1 MLYAV
6 LGEETAWKG
15 PGMIIMEPTVVADGW
30 WRGRSGPET
39 EPCTYPFCRSPC
51 NTPTYK
57 RSATKIILCTLYC
70 VRIYDMLGTMHP
82 GNTVPKGGGCLHI
95 QCMYLQ
101 PKNSIG
107 RVEISDRN
115 GHRNGVMIHKMD
127 GTSRDAH
134 ELPETE
140 VVPHIHSNSIVSRV
154 RVLCTPYFWACFE
167 WNSVHNVYLSTWD
180 LQGLTLQVAGGGQT
194 WSKARPSG
202 QRGLPLHR
210 LTGLRGCLK
219 GGWGLMT
226 SWVHAPLKGQHTC
239 SCRWGEMV
247 LQCPFTRDTSVIGS
261 DPYTRYYKVYCTEW
275 WSYIV
280 SRWYRR

>member
-15 PGMIIMEPTVVADGW
+15 PGMIIMEPTAVADGW

-127 GTSRDAH
+127 GTSRAGDR
-134 ELPETE
+134 
-140 VVPHIHSNSIVSRV
+140 SRATYPQQLY
-154 RVLCTPYFWACFE
+154 RFKSSGTMYSVLLSMLWMEQCT
-167 WNSVHNVYLSTWD
+167 
-180 LQGLTLQVAGGGQT
+180 
-194 WSKARPSG
+194 
-202 QRGLPLHR
+202 
-210 LTGLRGCLK
+210 
-219 GGWGLMT
+219 
-226 SWVHAPLKGQHTC
+226 
-239 SCRWGEMV
+239 
-247 LQCPFTRDTSVIGS
+247 
-261 DPYTRYYKVYCTEW
+261 
-275 WSYIV
+275 
-280 SRWYRR
+280 